1 MSIVVTNSSKLEV
14 STIAGMPA
22 PVLTCSW
29 LELDFFT
36 ETQILTGGIS
46 CPAGMR
52 ILDLLNTPCNG
63 LTSRKTEFIELED
76 HTNPEAKSVCIKKDS
91 VLFVSTP
98 EENMGRGLGAN
109 GEFKI
114 YPVVTKIPMRICA
127 QMKNYTVC
135 GNLFRT
141 KNQQMIDVFND
152 GMFFLP
158 LTDAAIYRDSVLW
171 GNRPFVAVNKQQ
183 VVSVV
188 RE

>member
-1 MSIVVTNSSKLEV
+1 MSIAIANGRKVEV

-22 PVLTCSW
+22 PALTCNW

-52 ILDLLNTPCNG
+52 ILDMLNTPCNG
-63 LTSRKTEFIELED
+63 LTSRKTEFLELED
-76 HTNPEAKSVCIKKDS
+76 HTKPEEKSVCVKKDS
-91 VLFVSTP
+91 VLFVSAP
-98 EENMGRGLGAN
+98 DENMGRGLGAN
-109 GEFKI
+109 GEFKV
-114 YPVVTKIPMRICA
+114 YPFVSKIPMRVCI

-135 GNLFRT
+135 GNLFCT

-158 LTDAAIYRDSVLW
+158 LTGATIYRDSVLW
-171 GNRPFVAVNKQQ
+171 GNRPFIAVNKQQ
-183 VVSVV
+183 VISAA